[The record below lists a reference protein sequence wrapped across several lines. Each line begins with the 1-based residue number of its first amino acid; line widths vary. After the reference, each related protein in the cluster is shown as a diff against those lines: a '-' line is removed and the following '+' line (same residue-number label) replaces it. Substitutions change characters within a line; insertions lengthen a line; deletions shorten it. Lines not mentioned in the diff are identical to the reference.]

1 MDLDLPP
8 IPDAERTPLVDALL
22 GSIDLLH
29 QRVQAL
35 EETVQQLRDEIA
47 VLKGQSPR
55 PKIAP
60 SQLTQPTPLPTTP
73 DHKRPGSDKRA
84 KNASFV
90 TPIEVRI
97 PFPDRPSGAV
107 SNGWEDYLVQELVL
121 EAKVT
126 RYWRERILLPD
137 GSTRLA
143 PLPDDVLPGLHFG
156 QGLLGFVLYQ
166 HNQCNVTQ
174 GKLLEQLHE
183 LGIDI
188 SEGELSR
195 LLTDNHE
202 GFHQEKAEV
211 LQAGLQS
218 SDYVGVDDTGARHQ
232 GKNGS
237 CTAIGNDLFAYFE
250 STESKSRLNFLKVL
264 RGPTTAYTINEVAVA
279 YWHRQELA
287 QAMVE
292 ALQAGPC
299 QFADDAAWQ
308 AHLQELGITTERH
321 VRIVTEGALL
331 GQVIAQ
337 GVSPDLVILSDGAE
351 QFNLLAHAACWVHAE
366 RPLVRLIPYNEA
378 HRAAIAGVR
387 QQLWELYRALQ
398 AYREKPDPA
407 QKPVL
412 ESRFDTL
419 CGQRTVYPSINNV
432 LKEMRQHKADLL
444 RVLQCPAVPLHNNG
458 SEAIIRVYVQKRKI
472 SGSTRSAAGRRCR
485 DTFVSLMKTCRK
497 LGISFWEYLRDRL
510 RCRGQLPRLAD
521 LIRQRAAAA
530 RLARKAKAVPA

>member
-1 MDLDLPP
+1 MDLNLPP
-8 IPDAERTPLVDALL
+8 IADAERTPLVDTLL
-22 GSIDLLH
+22 GIIDLLH
-29 QRVQAL
+29 QRVHSL

-60 SQLTQPTPLPTTP
+60 SQLTQPTPQPTAP
-73 DHKRPGSDKRA
+73 DQKRPGSAKRA
-84 KNASFV
+84 KNASL
-90 TPIEVRI
+90 TATDVRL
-97 PFPDRPSGAV
+97 PFPDRPPGAV
-107 SNGWEDYLVQELVL
+107 SNGYEDYLVQELVL
-121 EAKVT
+121 EATVT

-156 QGLLGFVLYQ
+156 PGLVGFILYQ

-188 SEGELSR
+188 SAGELSR
-195 LLTDNHE
+195 LLTENHD

-211 LQAGLQS
+211 LQAGLQA

-232 GKNGS
+232 GKNGF
-237 CTAIGNDLFAYFE
+237 CTAIGNDLFACFE
-250 STESKSRLNFLKVL
+250 STDSKSRLNFLQVL
-264 RGPTTAYTINEVAVA
+264 RGPATAYTINEVAVA
-279 YWHRQELA
+279 YWQRQQLA
-287 QAMVE
+287 QAVVD

-299 QFADDAAWQ
+299 HFAGEAVWQ
-308 AHLQELGITTERH
+308 ARLEELGITSERH
-321 VRIVTEGALL
+321 VRIATEGALL

-337 GVSPDLVILSDGAE
+337 GVSPNLVILSDGAE

-366 RPLVRLIPYNEA
+366 RPLVRLIPYHEA
-378 HRAAIAGVR
+378 HRAAITGVR
-387 QQLWELYRALQ
+387 QQIWELYKDLQ
-398 AYREKPDPA
+398 AYREKPDRT
-407 QKPVL
+407 QKAVL
-412 ESRFDTL
+412 EARFDAL
-419 CGQRTVYPSINNV
+419 CEQKTVYPSINNV

-444 RVLQCPAVPLHNNG
+444 RVFECPAVPLHNNG
-458 SEAIIRVYVQKRKI
+458 TESIIRVYVQKRKI

-497 LGISFWEYLRDRL
+497 LEISFWQYLQDRL
-510 RCRGQLPRLAD
+510 RRRGQIARLAET
-521 LIRQRAAAA
+521 IRQRAAEAQAA
-530 RLARKAKAVPA
+530 RNAAAVPA